1 MNVTRFENENK
12 VKRWKTPQKFETF
25 VRSLFFFRF
34 AAQLRWETDTDFKKK
49 TNKRERELSIA

>member
-25 VRSLFFFRF
+25 VRSLFFFALQHNFGGKQIRI
-34 AAQLRWETDTDFKKK
+34 KKK
-49 TNKRERELSIA
+49 TNKRERVLSIA